1 VFQREYGGG
10 GGGVNS
16 VIKKFFV
23 ILAIPSLRL
32 TNEYI
37 MSYKNISKIS
47 TYLCYPFV
55 MSPENQVIK
64 KTMDECVQA
73 L

>member
-32 TNEYI
+32 TNEYV

-47 TYLCYPFV
+47 TLLCYQCGV
-55 MSPENQVIK
+55 SPENRVMK
-64 KTMDECVQA
+64 KT
-73 L
+73 